1 MKLQQIRNAT
11 VKLQHDNQILSVD
24 PMLSNKGT
32 LPSMS
37 NTNGNTEK
45 NRLLSYLV
53 LSKTFYLVLLLLLSL
68 TIILTVGIPRQSTLF
83 IRICQSLSRMK

>member
-11 VKLQHDNQILSVD
+11 VKLQYDNQILLVD

-45 NRLLSYLV
+45 
-53 LSKTFYLVLLLLLSL
+53 
-68 TIILTVGIPRQSTLF
+68 PD
-83 IRICQSLSRMK
+83 C